1 MSRFHEKQQKSGK
14 IEYKTEN
21 KINKLNPLD
30 QTGILDKS
38 KEIEFFIP
46 DQTPGET
53 KDGKLLLSLT

>member
-21 KINKLNPLD
+21 KINKLNPWD
-30 QTGILDKS
+30 QTGILEKS

-53 KDGKLLLSLT
+53 IDGK